1 MTIDHQSTGSAS
13 PAERAGERGGPTSGP
28 EALVGDPASL
38 VGAMGGHPLGQ
49 LAPKG
54 LEADDA
60 ALFRWLLVSL
70 LISGRASARNALGA
84 LGGLEADGRALPAAL
99 AGLEPTSL
107 AQALAGAGIPHPERL
122 APRLVRVARGL
133 LGAGG
138 SISALGRDALDL
150 ESLAGTLA
158 ALGPGL
164 GAATLARFL
173 APLRERFPAAADLP
187 VEPAATVA
195 AIHLGWLP
203 EGCEGDAAF
212 EPLRRRA
219 AAAAVD
225 VVDLEWA
232 LGQLGRRACMRNN
245 PRRCPVAR
253 CPRRE
258 NPGPEPPADRQTIS

>member
-1 MTIDHQSTGSAS
+1 MTIERESVGSAS
-13 PAERAGERGGPTSGP
+13 TAGRTGERGGSASGP
-28 EALVGDPASL
+28 GSQVGDPASL
-38 VGAMGGHPLGQ
+38 VEAMGGHPLGQ
-49 LAPKG
+49 LAPEG
-54 LEADDA
+54 VEPDDA

-70 LISGRASARNALGA
+70 LISGRASAPHAIGA
-84 LGGLEADGRALPAAL
+84 VRGLEADRPALPEAL
-99 AGLEPTSL
+99 AGLGATSL
-107 AQALAGAGIPHPERL
+107 AEALAGAGISHPERL

-150 ESLAGTLA
+150 ESLAGELA

-164 GAATLARFL
+164 GAATLSRFL

-232 LGQLGRRACMRNN
+232 LGQLGRRACARNN
-245 PRRCPVAR
+245 PRRCPVTR
-253 CPRRE
+253 CPLRE
-258 NPGPEPPADRQTIS
+258 NPGPEPPADRQTIF